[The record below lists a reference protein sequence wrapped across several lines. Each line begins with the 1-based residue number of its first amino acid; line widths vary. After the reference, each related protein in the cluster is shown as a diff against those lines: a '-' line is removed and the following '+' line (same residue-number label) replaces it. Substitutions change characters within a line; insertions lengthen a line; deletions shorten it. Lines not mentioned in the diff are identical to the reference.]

1 MDKSLRKELKK
12 SNSNHSSGGKPPIGL
27 SRQAASKFLSNSR
40 ENLAAA
46 KRRVL
51 APINSCN
58 PRSKRRVRKSF
69 SNGNTPSPD
78 KFSSEESLHDSSPSK
93 DSTLSN
99 PILHPSNPSLNFQF
113 SNESLYDSEGTSS
126 PTLNELPE
134 NESDSENTDIIEE
147 DDAKTD
153 VFDEDTNR
161 VDIENTDLTG
171 VDVEN
176 TKTLGE
182 DDENDDTESVKAT
195 DTTEN
200 LFEKID
206 TTVAVAVKNK
216 GSSNKIL
223 SFMVRFFSCI

>member
-1 MDKSLRKELKK
+1 MDLAQKSY
-12 SNSNHSSGGKPPIGL
+12 
-27 SRQAASKFLSNSR
+27 
-40 ENLAAA
+40 
-46 KRRVL
+46 
-51 APINSCN
+51 
-58 PRSKRRVRKSF
+58 

-99 PILHPSNPSLNFQF
+99 PILHPSNPSLNFHF

-176 TKTLGE
+176 TETLGE
-182 DDENDDTESVKAT
+182 DDDENDDTESIKAT
-195 DTTEN
+195 NTTAN

-206 TTVAVAVKNK
+206 TTVAVKNK

-223 SFMVRFFSCI
+223 SFVVRFFSCI